1 MKGRLINAA
10 GRMKCIFFDK
20 TGTLTINEMK
30 LDSVYLS
37 VPQKGETQELEIVDS
52 DIYMD
57 EVRSKKRSA

>member
-1 MKGRLINAA
+1 
-10 GRMKCIFFDK
+10 MKCIFFDK